1 MSCWFQGLL
10 VTYVFLFKVEN
21 ILAKIGNIVAVGSRY
36 SRNSNETTVS
46 KVWPLFTLRLKK
58 KKIKYQRLKSSCVM
72 AASVD
77 EKHSQL
83 LIC

>member
-1 MSCWFQGLL
+1 M

-21 ILAKIGNIVAVGSRY
+21 VLAKNKQHVAVGSRY
-36 SRNSNETTVS
+36 SRNSNDQTVS